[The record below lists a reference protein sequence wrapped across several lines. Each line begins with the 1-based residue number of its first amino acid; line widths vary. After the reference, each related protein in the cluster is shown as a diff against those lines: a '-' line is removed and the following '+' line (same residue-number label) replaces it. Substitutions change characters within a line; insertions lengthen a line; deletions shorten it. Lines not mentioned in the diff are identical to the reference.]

1 MGTRSAMNPNMAY
14 YLAIWQEMLAVFLGW
29 SAEQV
34 LQWAE
39 ETGRVGYMTDPD
51 DLFYH
56 ETPQY
61 WIKSLLV
68 PDELRGRLST
78 FEAIGLEQRILA
90 AFKDEHHYEFPLG
103 SDWRPFRR
111 KIERVLNEYGASLD
125 RPEVTERRRD

>member
-1 MGTRSAMNPNMAY
+1 MSTQTAMNPNMAY
-14 YLAIWQEMLAVFLGW
+14 YLSIWQEMLAIFLGW

-39 ETGRVGYMTDPD
+39 RTGKLGYMADPD

-61 WIKSLLV
+61 WVKSLLV

-78 FEAIGLEQRILA
+78 VEAIGLEQRILA
-90 AFKDEHHYEFPLG
+90 AFKDVHHYEFPLG
-103 SDWRPFRR
+103 TDWRPFR
-111 KIERVLNEYGASLD
+111 KKVEHILNEYGASLGRPGATDD
-125 RPEVTERRRD
+125 R